1 MQSENVLPAAAVAP
15 PAVAG
20 TSTLQRSP
28 MSWVPT
34 LYFAQ
39 GLPYFVVTGLATLLL
54 ADLGM
59 PDERVT
65 KWLSLLG
72 VAWIVKPLWSPFLEA
87 LSSKR
92 RLVVIFQLLGALA
105 MGAIAVALNFSF
117 AIPATI
123 ALLAL
128 LALISA
134 THDIASDGCYIASLS
149 DQKQAEFAGWQ
160 GAFYNIA
167 RAFTKGALPW
177 VSGILVAR
185 FGVAMGWSGVFVI
198 AAVALA
204 ALAVYHTRALPDVAA
219 PQVEKHSF
227 GQVARTL
234 WEVIVDLFSKRG
246 IWFAILFV
254 LLFRAGEGQLQA
266 VAQLFLKHPVSD
278 GGLGL
283 SNQDIG
289 TAYGIAGTVAFI
301 VGSIAGGYFAAWLGL
316 RKAMPALV
324 IAMNLPN
331 LIFWWLSLT
340 HPSSWFLIA
349 GALSVETFGYGFGFV
364 GVILFMMQYIAPG
377 RYPTAHYAL
386 GTGVM
391 ALGNSAA
398 GYWSGQIETFLGYQH
413 FFLWTVISALPVLVM
428 SFLIPKRAASNA
440 TDPTVASESVQ
451 MES

>member
-1 MQSENVLPAAAVAP
+1 MQSESVLNAGAAPLQA
-15 PAVAG
+15 
-20 TSTLQRSP
+20 TEQSTLDRAP
-28 MSWVPT
+28 VKWVPT

-59 PDERVT
+59 SDAQVT

-72 VAWIVKPLWSPFLEA
+72 WAWIVKPLWSPFLEA

-105 MGAIAVALNFSF
+105 MGAVAVALNSPF
-117 AIPATI
+117 AIPVTI
-123 ALLAL
+123 GLLAV
-128 LALISA
+128 LALASA
-134 THDIASDGCYIASLS
+134 THDIASDGLYIASLS
-149 DQKQAEFAGWQ
+149 DQKQADFAGWQ

-177 VSGILVAR
+177 ISGILVAR
-185 FGVAMGWSGVFVI
+185 FGVAMGWSGVFLI
-198 AAVALA
+198 AALSLA
-204 ALAVYHTRALPDVAA
+204 ALAVYHSRALPDVVA
-219 PQVEKHSF
+219 PQMTKHSF
-227 GQVARTL
+227 RQVARTL

-246 IWFAILFV
+246 IWFAIVFV

-266 VAQLFLKHPVSD
+266 VAQLFLKRPVMD

-289 TAYGIAGTVAFI
+289 TAYGLAGTVAFI
-301 VGSIAGGYFAAWLGL
+301 VGSVAGGYFAAWLGV
-316 RKAMPALV
+316 RKAMPTLV

-331 LIFWWLSLT
+331 LIFWWLSVA
-340 HPSSWFLIA
+340 HPTSWALIA

-364 GVILFMMQYIAPG
+364 GVILFMMQYMAPG
-377 RYPTAHYAL
+377 KYPTAHYAL
-386 GTGVM
+386 ATGVM

-398 GYWSGQIETFLGYQH
+398 GYWSGEVETFLGYQH
-413 FFLWTVISALPVLVM
+413 FFLWTVVCALPVLVM
-428 SFLIPKRAASNA
+428 SFLIPKRA
-440 TDPTVASESVQ
+440 PSESA
-451 MES
+451 

>member
-1 MQSENVLPAAAVAP
+1 MQTESVLNSGAATLP
-15 PAVAG
+15 SIDH
-20 TSTLQRSP
+20 STQERSP
-28 MSWVPT
+28 ISWVPT

-59 PDERVT
+59 SDTQVT

-72 VAWIVKPLWSPFLEA
+72 WAWVVKPLWSPFLEA

-92 RLVVIFQLLGALA
+92 RLVVIFQILGALA
-105 MGAIAVALNFSF
+105 MAAVALALNSPF
-117 AIPATI
+117 AVPVTI
-123 ALLAL
+123 GLLVVLAL
-128 LALISA
+128 VSA
-134 THDIASDGCYIASLS
+134 THDIASDGLYIASLS
-149 DQKQAEFAGWQ
+149 DQRQADYAGWQ

-177 VSGILVAR
+177 ISGILVAR
-185 FGVAMGWSGVFVI
+185 FGVAMGWSGVFLI
-198 AAVALA
+198 AAATLA
-204 ALAVYHTRALPDVAA
+204 AIAIYHSRALPNVVALDVANQSA
-219 PQVEKHSF
+219 

-234 WEVIVDLFSKRG
+234 WKVIVDFFAKPG

-266 VAQLFLKHPVSD
+266 VAQLFLKRPLAD

-289 TAYGIAGTVAFI
+289 TAYGIAGTIAFI

-316 RKAMPALV
+316 RKGMPVLV
-324 IAMNLPN
+324 VAMNLPN
-331 LIFWWLSLT
+331 LIFWWLSVA
-340 HPSSWFLIA
+340 HPTSWLLIA

-364 GVILFMMQYIAPG
+364 GVILFMMQYMAPG
-377 RYPTAHYAL
+377 KYPTAHYAL
-386 GTGVM
+386 ATGVM

-398 GYWSGQIETFLGYQH
+398 AYWSGQIETFLGYQH
-413 FFLWTVISALPVLVM
+413 FFLWTVVSALPVLVM
-428 SFLIPKRAASNA
+428 SFMIPKRTQGEA
-440 TDPTVASESVQ
+440 TGTTAT
-451 MES
+451 

>member
-1 MQSENVLPAAAVAP
+1 MQSESVLNAGAAPLQAAEK
-15 PAVAG
+15 
-20 TSTLQRSP
+20 STLDRAP
-28 MSWVPT
+28 VKWVPT

-59 PDERVT
+59 SDSQVT

-72 VAWIVKPLWSPFLEA
+72 WAWIVKPLWSPFLEA

-105 MGAIAVALNFSF
+105 MGAVAIALNSPF
-117 AIPATI
+117 AIPVTI
-123 ALLAL
+123 GLLAV
-128 LALISA
+128 LALASA
-134 THDIASDGCYIASLS
+134 THDIASDGLYIASLS
-149 DQKQAEFAGWQ
+149 DQKQADFAGWQ

-177 VSGILVAR
+177 ISGILVAR
-185 FGVAMGWSGVFVI
+185 FGVAMGWSGVFLI
-198 AAVALA
+198 AALSLA
-204 ALAVYHTRALPDVAA
+204 ALAIYHSRALPDVVV
-219 PQVEKHSF
+219 PEMTKHSF
-227 GQVARTL
+227 KQVARTL

-266 VAQLFLKHPVSD
+266 VAQLFLKRPVPD

-289 TAYGIAGTVAFI
+289 TAYGIAGTIAFI
-301 VGSIAGGYFAAWLGL
+301 VGSVAGGYFAAWLGV
-316 RKAMPALV
+316 RKAMPVLV

-331 LIFWWLSLT
+331 LIFWWLSVA
-340 HPSSWFLIA
+340 HPTDWALIA

-364 GVILFMMQYIAPG
+364 GVILFMMQYMAPG
-377 RYPTAHYAL
+377 KYPTAHYAL
-386 GTGVM
+386 ATGVM

-398 GYWSGQIETFLGYQH
+398 GYWSGEIETFLGYQH
-413 FFLWTVISALPVLVM
+413 FFLWTVVCALPVLVM
-428 SFLIPKRAASNA
+428 SFLIPKRA
-440 TDPTVASESVQ
+440 PSESA
-451 MES
+451 

>member
-1 MQSENVLPAAAVAP
+1 VQSESVLTAGAVTQPAA
-15 PAVAG
+15 PAAE
-20 TSTLQRSP
+20 LDRSP
-28 MSWVPT
+28 ITWVPT

-39 GLPYFVVTGLATLLL
+39 GLPYFVVTGLSTLLL

-59 PDERVT
+59 SDEQVT

-72 VAWIVKPLWSPFLEA
+72 VAWIAKPLWSPFLEA
-87 LSSKR
+87 MSSKR

-105 MGAIAVALNFSF
+105 MAAIAVVLNFPI
-117 AIPATI
+117 AVPATI
-123 ALLAL
+123 ALLGV
-128 LALISA
+128 LAIASA

-149 DQKQAEFAGWQ
+149 DQKQSEFAGWQ

-167 RAFTKGALPW
+167 RGFTKGALPW
-177 VSGILVAR
+177 ISGILVAR
-185 FGVAMGWSGVFVI
+185 FGMAMGWSGVFLI
-198 AAVALA
+198 AAATLAGLAL
-204 ALAVYHTRALPDVAA
+204 YHSRALPEVAA
-219 PQVEKHSF
+219 PETRNENF

-234 WEVIVDLFSKRG
+234 WEVIVDLFAKRG

-266 VAQLFLKHPVSD
+266 VAQLFLKRGVPD

-289 TAYGIAGTVAFI
+289 TAYGIAGTIAFI
-301 VGSIAGGYFAAWLGL
+301 VGSIAGGYFAAWVGL

-324 IAMNLPN
+324 VAMNLPN
-331 LIFWWLSLT
+331 LIFWWLSLS
-340 HPSSWFLIA
+340 HPSSWYLIA

-364 GVILFMMQYIAPG
+364 GVILFIMQYIAPG

-398 GYWSGQIETFLGYQH
+398 GYWSGQIETYLGYEH
-413 FFLWTVISALPVLVM
+413 FFLWTLLSALPVLIM
-428 SFLIPKRAASNA
+428 SFMIPKR
-440 TDPTVASESVQ
+440 TVIRSADSV
-451 MES
+451 EGDAPVVSA